1 MEWHARTIY
10 GKGLIEG
17 AREGGKGV
25 AVALAG
31 CVHGSG
37 GGGALLACSPV
48 FCLQRC
54 TPHHTHTPR
63 GEGPGQGRGTLVCKR
78 MGWAQGADGP
88 QSNDVLPLSVL
99 T

>member
-1 MEWHARTIY
+1 MACAHARTIY

-17 AREGGKGV
+17 ASEGGKGV
-25 AVALAG
+25 APAAG
-31 CVHGSG
+31 CVHGKGGG

-63 GEGPGQGRGTLVCKR
+63 GEGRGRARGGVH
-78 MGWAQGADGP
+78 W
-88 QSNDVLPLSVL
+88 
-99 T
+99 